1 MSQRPWQTQAL
12 RWGPLVAIALVL
24 VWHSLRF
31 DFVTDDAYITFVY
44 SRNLAEHGELS
55 FNLGHP
61 VEGYTN
67 FLWTVMLAVPM
78 LVGIPP
84 ELSSRVLGTGFGIA
98 TLVVAFRLAER
109 CLRRGDDADGRASPF
124 AYVPPLLLAL
134 SSGFA
139 CWSSGGLET
148 QLFTFLVA
156 AALDAYVGALERPR
170 RLGRVGVLLA
180 FAAMTRPEGLL
191 IVAILG
197 VHRIVLNVARDRRVV
212 PTVDELICAGSFLAL
227 WAPWFAWR
235 WWYYG
240 WPFPNTYYVKASG
253 TPVGADYARKLH
265 EAGLYYV
272 GQWVRQ
278 LGLAWAAPLLVAG
291 AIVTRPRSARFVF
304 VTLAV
309 PLAAVYLYYVVGV
322 GGDFMGLHRFILP
335 LFVLVAVLAALG
347 LDRLSALVPPR
358 GRRAAAAAATAA
370 IVVAFGWSQ
379 LRLTHRSLHPPHGKM
394 AEHGIDTPGY
404 LIAYTENRAAIGRA
418 MRDCF
423 RPDDFS
429 IVGGAGAQPYF
440 GRMRGIDVFGLV
452 SDRIAHEVRPNN
464 PRAGHNKWGPDG
476 LLAEH
481 DPAFVFSCY
490 SIHSAPV
497 VRPLG
502 CASSWRARGFEQVT
516 MQIPGLD
523 GVREE
528 RDDTRGAGPVADR
541 YTFLVRKDRGFA
553 CPGLTR

>member
-1 MSQRPWQTQAL
+1 MSERRWQTQAL

-44 SRNLAEHGELS
+44 SRNLAEHGQPT
-55 FNLGHP
+55 FNLGDP
-61 VEGYTN
+61 VEGTTT
-67 FLWTVMLAVPM
+67 FLWMVLLAVPM

-84 ELSSRVLGTGFGIA
+84 EVSSRVFGVGFGIG
-98 TLVVAFRLAER
+98 TLFLAFRLTER
-109 CLRRGDDADGRASPF
+109 LLGPRDEVRANPF
-124 AYVPPLLLAL
+124 AYVPSLLLAL

-148 QLFTFLVA
+148 ALFTFLVTA
-156 AALDAYVGALERPR
+156 VIDGYVEALERPR
-170 RLGRVGVLLA
+170 VLQRVGVLLA
-180 FAAMTRPEGLL
+180 LAAMTRPEGLL
-191 IVAILG
+191 LAAILG
-197 VHRIVLNVARDRRVV
+197 VHRVILNVARDRRWL
-212 PTVDELICAGSFLAL
+212 PNVDEWLCVASFLAL

-240 WPFPNTYYVKASG
+240 WPFPNTYYVKAG
-253 TPVGADYARKLH
+253 GAPPPKYMERLH
-265 EAGLYYV
+265 DAGLYYI
-272 GQWVRQ
+272 GLWARQ
-278 LGLAWAAPLLVAG
+278 LGLWFASPLLVAG
-291 AIVTRPRSARFVF
+291 AIVWRPRTARFVF

-309 PLAAVYLYYVVGV
+309 PLAAAYLYYVVGV

-335 LFVLVAVLAALG
+335 LFVIVAILVALG
-347 LDRLSALVPPR
+347 LDQLAALVPARFRLP
-358 GRRAAAAAATAA
+358 AAATLTAA
-370 IVVAFGWSQ
+370 LVCAFGWSQ
-379 LRLTHRSLHPPHGKM
+379 LRLTHRSLHPPRGKM
-394 AEHGIDTPGY
+394 ADHGIDSPAY

-423 RPDDFS
+423 RADDFS

-452 SDRIAHEVRPNN
+452 SERIAHEVAPHN
-464 PRAGHNKWGPDG
+464 PRPGHNKWGPDK

-481 DPAFVFSCY
+481 DPEFVFSCY
-490 SIHSAPV
+490 SIHSAPTS
-497 VRPLG
+497 RPLG
-502 CASSWRARGFEQVT
+502 CASFWRARGYEQVT

-523 GVREE
+523 GLREE

-541 YTFLVRKDRGFA
+541 YTFLVKKERAFE
-553 CPGLTR
+553 CPGVVR